1 VDIQGRCLVLRQ
13 QLLVRGEPCLA
24 DRRCGGPYR
33 RRLREASAFTKLK
46 PTTELQIVSRPDE
59 DQTGQPN
66 DTREAAPPIKT
77 VEKAPADPGATECK
91 KYFPSVGE
99 TLRMGEQPTLSYLQQ
114 RAWRT

>member
-1 VDIQGRCLVLRQ
+1 M
-13 QLLVRGEPCLA
+13 
-24 DRRCGGPYR
+24 
-33 RRLREASAFTKLK
+33 
-46 PTTELQIVSRPDE
+46 SRPDE

>member
-1 VDIQGRCLVLRQ
+1 MPGGSTLRRP
-13 QLLVRGEPCLA
+13 LPS
-24 DRRCGGPYR
+24 
-33 RRLREASAFTKLK
+33 RLREASAFTKLK

-99 TLRMGEQPTLSYLQQ
+99 TPYPAMGEQPTLSYLQQ